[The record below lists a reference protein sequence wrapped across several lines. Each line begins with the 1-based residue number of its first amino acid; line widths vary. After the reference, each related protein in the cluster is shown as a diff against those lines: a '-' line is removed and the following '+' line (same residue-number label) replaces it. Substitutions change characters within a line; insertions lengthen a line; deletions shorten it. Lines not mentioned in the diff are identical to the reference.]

1 MPRPK
6 VYRNKPPKVEVSPDA
21 EEVQAAPKKKRRTKK
36 DA

>member
-1 MPRPK
+1 MPRPT
-6 VYRNKPPKVEVSPDA
+6 VHRNKVVEPKVSPDA